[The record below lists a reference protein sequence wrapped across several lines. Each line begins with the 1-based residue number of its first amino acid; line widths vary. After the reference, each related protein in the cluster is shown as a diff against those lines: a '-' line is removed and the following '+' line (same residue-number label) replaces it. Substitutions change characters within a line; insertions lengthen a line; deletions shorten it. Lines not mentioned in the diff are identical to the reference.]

1 MVFPFS
7 HFQKFLVFRFFK
19 KPSNTERQGNHN
31 HSVVYTGLRPSTWGY
46 DSPRSNETGIS
57 EGKMIQ

>member
-1 MVFPFS
+1 MAFPFS

-31 HSVVYTGLRPSTWGY
+31 HSVVYTGGY